1 MLTREDLEDIMNNKP
16 FGYGKQFMK
25 KGGHK
30 RYTYI
35 ARPYKK
41 VNLEPIEVVVLSSD
55 KNAFADAQRQFYTT
69 IAKTID
75 YDGVEWVRKV

>member
-1 MLTREDLEDIMNNKP
+1 MQTREDLEDIMNNKP

-25 KGGHK
+25 KNGHK